1 MEHRHLQW
9 DSDFF
14 KFKIAEI
21 KSANYFESESLAQ
34 TIDKLKTD
42 GYQLIYLYV
51 NPADVLTNELAL
63 AKKWLLADEKITYTL
78 DLNGISD
85 KNESD
90 VSVYSHNYPND
101 ELMSLAVQSGE
112 WSRFKTDHNFKPDDY
127 QTLYKE
133 WIKKSVQGEMSDVVL
148 AHESGGRIDGMIT
161 LSINDNVG
169 IIGLIGV
176 DESTRGQGVGTKL
189 INSAIDYCLMKGV
202 KRIDV
207 TTQKQ
212 NANACKFYEKNNF
225 KINNIVNLYH
235 LWL

>member
-1 MEHRHLQW
+1 MEYRHLQW

-21 KSANYFESESLAQ
+21 KSANYFEPESLTQ
-34 TIDKLKTD
+34 IVDKLKTD
-42 GYQLIYLYV
+42 GYRLVYLYV
-51 NPADVLTNELAL
+51 DPADVSTNELAL
-63 AKKWLLADEKITYTL
+63 AKKWLLADEKITYAL
-78 DLNGISD
+78 DLKGIPD

-90 VSVYSHNYPND
+90 ISTYSYGYPND

-112 WSRFKTDHNFKPDDY
+112 WSRFKTDKNFKPDDY
-127 QTLYKE
+127 RVLYEE

-148 AHESGGRIDGMIT
+148 VHESGGRTDGMIT
-161 LSINDNVG
+161 LAVKDNIG

-176 DESTRGQGVGTKL
+176 DESARGQGVGTKL
-189 INSAIDYCLMKGV
+189 INSVISHCLIKGI

-207 TTQKQ
+207 VTQKQ
-212 NANACKFYEKNNF
+212 NVAACKFYEKNNF